1 MSARAVLPFVNP
13 ATGEHFGRVVVASPD
28 EVHAAVREM
37 RAAFPAW
44 SHKSLAERVAVLRE
58 LQRALIDARDEISAV
73 ITQDTGKPRQDSM
86 IEVFVTVD
94 ILNDACRHAA
104 AWLRPERVAQGL
116 YLFKQCYVERRPYGV
131 VAVLGPWNYPL
142 ALSLPGV
149 FTALLAGN
157 TVVFKPSE
165 ITSATGA
172 LIERLLKRVPG
183 LAPYVRVVHGDGAV
197 GAALVG
203 APPDYIFF
211 TGSTATGKKVM
222 RVAAEN
228 ITPLA
233 CELGGK
239 DPMLVLADADIAA
252 AAEWGAW
259 GAFFNAGQTCMSVER
274 VYVVAPVYDE
284 FVRAAVAAA
293 ERLSVGYALSTDAL
307 HQVGPIT
314 SPAQLELIEQHVAD
328 AVAKGATVLTG
339 GRREESFYLPTVLVD
354 VTHDMLVMQ
363 DETFG
368 PIMPIMRVADE
379 AEAIRLANDNAFG
392 LSAAV
397 WSRDLAHAK
406 EVARQLQT
414 GSAIIND
421 AIAHFGVPQMPFGG
435 MKASGFGRTH
445 GREGLRQFT
454 QPYAFATGQ
463 PPQPL
468 DVATIL
474 RKPGHYRLAGAL
486 LRLVY
491 GVTPEQRLEP
501 VVELARRQAN
511 RGGYRRLAAGLGAA
525 GLLAGAAFAF
535 GLRRPR
541 RRAG

>member
-1 MSARAVLPFVNP
+1 MNARAVLPFVNP
-13 ATGEHFGRVVVASPD
+13 ATGEQFGRVEVASPA
-28 EVHAAVREM
+28 EVQAAVREM

-44 SHKSLAERVAVLRE
+44 SSKPISERVAVLRE
-58 LQRALIDARDEISAV
+58 LQRVLIDARDEISAV
-73 ITQDTGKPRQDSM
+73 ITQDTGKPRQDSL

-94 ILNDACRHAA
+94 LLNDACRHAA
-104 AWLRPERVAQGL
+104 DWLRPERVTQGL
-116 YLFKQCYVERRPYGV
+116 YIFKQCYLERRPYGV
-131 VAVLGPWNYPL
+131 AAVLGPWNYPL
-142 ALSLPGV
+142 ALALPGV
-149 FTALLAGN
+149 FSALIAGN

-165 ITSATGA
+165 VTAATGA
-172 LIERLLKRVPG
+172 LIERLIKRVPA
-183 LAPYVRVVHGDGAV
+183 LAPYARVVHGDSSV

-203 APPDYIFF
+203 APPDYIFI
-211 TGSTATGKKVM
+211 TGSTGTGKKVM

-228 ITPLA
+228 ITPLS

-239 DPMLVLADADIAA
+239 DPMLVLADADVAA

-274 VYVVAPVYDE
+274 VYVVASVYDE
-284 FVRAAVAAA
+284 FVRGAVAAA
-293 ERLSVGYALSTDAL
+293 ERLKVGHALDTDAPY
-307 HQVGPIT
+307 QVGPIT
-314 SPAQLELIEQHVAD
+314 SPAQLELIEQHVND
-328 AVAKGATVLTG
+328 ALAKGARVLTG
-339 GRREESFYLPTVLVD
+339 GRREGSFYLPTVLED
-354 VTHDMLVMQ
+354 VNHGMLVMQ
-363 DETFG
+363 EETFG

-379 AEAIRLANDNAFG
+379 AEAIRLANDNPYG
-392 LSAAV
+392 LSASI
-397 WSRDLAHAK
+397 WSRDLHHAK

-421 AIAHFGVPQMPFGG
+421 TIAHFGVPQMPFGG

-445 GREGLRQFT
+445 GREGLLQFT

-474 RKPGHYRLAGAL
+474 RKPGHYRLGGAL
-486 LRLVY
+486 MRLVF

-501 VVELARRQAN
+501 VVELARRQVN
-511 RGGYRRLAAGLGAA
+511 RASFGRVAAGLGAA

-541 RRAG
+541 RRPG